1 MPRGDSAQTVRAT
14 LGLRQLL
21 FDGEIR
27 PGERLVELSLV
38 DRIGVSRTPLR
49 LALSMLEH
57 EGLVSSLPGGG
68 YTVHEFTLAEI
79 DDAIELRGVLEG
91 TAARFGAERL
101 ESLGEL
107 GELRETAAMI
117 DEIVHAE
124 SPESMLSFVELNE
137 NFHTQ
142 LVALAKSDPV
152 SRAIDRVKALP
163 FASPGGALVAS
174 LGELPEWRDILV
186 IAQHQH
192 HSLIEAIGTRQ
203 GARAEDIAREHA
215 RLSRHNLDLVI
226 ERRELLDRLPGRPLL
241 NVGDAEEH
249 LVG

>member
-1 MPRGDSAQTVRAT
+1 M
-14 LGLRQLL
+14 
-21 FDGEIR
+21 
-27 PGERLVELSLV
+27 
-38 DRIGVSRTPLR
+38 
-49 LALSMLEH
+49 
-57 EGLVSSLPGGG
+57 
-68 YTVHEFTLAEI
+68 
-79 DDAIELRGVLEG
+79 
-91 TAARFGAERL
+91 
-101 ESLGEL
+101 
-107 GELRETAAMI
+107 
-117 DEIVHAE
+117 
-124 SPESMLSFVELNE
+124 
-137 NFHTQ
+137 
-142 LVALAKSDPV
+142 
-152 SRAIDRVKALP
+152 
-163 FASPGGALVAS
+163 AS